1 MVEYTYNVVPIPFSP
16 LPQSHVD
23 KHASLRLLALKT
35 NPECFSST
43 LEDERRLSPEQWRGR
58 IDTEDRVTF
67 IAVASE
73 ILEHAPSDAPLDP
86 TSSSSSSSFADT
98 SDSSTL
104 LDDDTA
110 KWVGLVTVLT
120 PEFLQERWDDLPR
133 KFRKFAMRSGKP
145 AHVLVSMWVHPEHR
159 HKGLGRLLISQAVD
173 WVKKRV
179 EKPGVEDKRGD
190 VVLEVFEQNTGAVML
205 YRAMGFEDIEEV
217 SPSLWMGRKIA

>member
-43 LEDERRLSPEQWRGR
+43 LDDESRLSAEQWRGR

-73 ILEHAPSDAPLDP
+73 ILEHAPFDAPLGP
-86 TSSSSSSSFADT
+86 ASSFADT

-120 PEFLQERWDDLPR
+120 PEFLQERWVDLPR

-159 HKGLGRLLISQAVD
+159 HKGLGRRLISQAVD
-173 WVKKRV
+173 WVKNRV
-179 EKPGVEDKRGD
+179 EKSGVEDKRGD
-190 VVLEVFEQNTGAVML
+190 VVLEVFKQNTGAIAL

-217 SPSLWMGRKIA
+217 PPSIWMGRKIA

>member
-1 MVEYTYNVVPIPFSP
+1 MVEYTYSVVPIPFSP

-23 KHASLRLLALKT
+23 KHASLRLLALET

-67 IAVASE
+67 IAA
-73 ILEHAPSDAPLDP
+73 
-86 TSSSSSSSFADT
+86 SSFADT

-120 PEFLQERWDDLPR
+120 PEFLQERWVDLPR

-173 WVKKRV
+173 WVKNRV
-179 EKPGVEDKRGD
+179 EKSGVEDKRGD
-190 VVLEVFEQNTGAVML
+190 VVLEVFKQNTGAVML

-217 SPSLWMGRKIA
+217 SPSIWMGRKIA

>member
-1 MVEYTYNVVPIPFSP
+1 MVEYTYSVVPIPFAP

-23 KHASLRLLALKT
+23 KHAFLRLLALKT

-43 LEDERRLSPEQWRGR
+43 LDDESRLSAEQWRGR

-73 ILEHAPSDAPLDP
+73 IQYAPFDAPLDP
-86 TSSSSSSSFADT
+86 TPSSSSSSFADT
-98 SDSSTL
+98 SDSSKL

-159 HKGLGRLLISQAVD
+159 HKGLGRRLISQAVD
-173 WVKKRV
+173 WVKNRV

-190 VVLEVFEQNTGAVML
+190 VVLEVFKQNTGAVML

-217 SPSLWMGRKIA
+217 SPSIWMGRKIA

>member
-23 KHASLRLLALKT
+23 KHASLRLLALRT

-43 LEDERRLSPEQWRGR
+43 LEDESRLSPEQWRGR

-73 ILEHAPSDAPLDP
+73 ILEHAPFDAPL
-86 TSSSSSSSFADT
+86 
-98 SDSSTL
+98 
-104 LDDDTA
+104 A

-120 PEFLQERWDDLPR
+120 PEFLQERWVDLPR

-159 HKGLGRLLISQAVD
+159 HKGLGRRLILQAVD
-173 WVKKRV
+173 WVKNRV
-179 EKPGVEDKRGD
+179 EKSGVEDKRGD
-190 VVLEVFEQNTGAVML
+190 VVLEVFKQNTGAIVL

-217 SPSLWMGRKIA
+217 SASIWMGRKIA

>member
-1 MVEYTYNVVPIPFSP
+1 MKYTYSVVPIPFSP

-23 KHASLRLLALKT
+23 KHASLRLLALRT

-43 LEDERRLSPEQWRGR
+43 LDDERRLSPEQWRGR

-73 ILEHAPSDAPLDP
+73 ILKYTPFDAPLDP
-86 TSSSSSSSFADT
+86 TFSSSSSSFADI
-98 SDSSTL
+98 SDSPTL

-110 KWVGLVTVLT
+110 KW
-120 PEFLQERWDDLPR
+120 
-133 KFRKFAMRSGKP
+133 P

-173 WVKKRV
+173 WVKNRV
-179 EKPGVEDKRGD
+179 EKSGVEDKRGD
-190 VVLEVFEQNTGAVML
+190 VVLEVFKQNTGAIVL

-217 SPSLWMGRKIA
+217 PPSIWMGRKIA

>member
-23 KHASLRLLALKT
+23 KHASLRLLALRT
-35 NPECFSST
+35 NPECFLST
-43 LEDERRLSPEQWRGR
+43 LENESRLSPEQWRGR
-58 IDTEDRVTF
+58 IDTF
-67 IAVASE
+67 
-73 ILEHAPSDAPLDP
+73 DAPLDP
-86 TSSSSSSSFADT
+86 TSSSSSSSLADT
-98 SDSSTL
+98 SGPSTL

-120 PEFLQERWDDLPR
+120 PEFLQKRWDDLPR

-173 WVKKRV
+173 WVKNRV
-179 EKPGVEDKRGD
+179 EKSSVEDKRGD
-190 VVLEVFEQNTGAVML
+190 VVLEVFEQNTGAIVL

-217 SPSLWMGRKIA
+217 PPSIWMGRKIA